1 MYTRRKEPVELLVPR
16 PLSLSAYTPESP
28 SSSTTDL
35 DYPSDIIFLSTPPT
49 PLLVRQTTYSNAG
62 VPPDRYGSTLIIILL
77 IMSLTLTYHVIMEH
91 SLHIWILYLLLSVS
105 RMLRKIISGKR
116 SC

>member
-16 PLSLSAYTPESP
+16 PLSLSASTPESP

-62 VPPDRYGSTLIIILL
+62 VPPDRYGSYPDHNITHYV
-77 IMSLTLTYHVIMEH
+77 SY
-91 SLHIWILYLLLSVS
+91 SHISCNHGAFIAYLDIVS
-105 RMLRKIISGKR
+105 FAK
-116 SC
+116 C